1 MFFMAAAATV
11 VLAACNKDEVVE
23 VNKGE
28 AIGFSTL
35 TQNAT
40 RATPITTANL
50 TTSNTDF
57 KVWGYLGAT
66 AYVNGVNITYQ
77 TTKWNYQNASDI
89 AYWPG
94 DQALDFYAV
103 SPSSV
108 QVVRN
113 SSNVSGDNAD
123 ELTFTMANTS
133 QKFKYIVTESNADQ
147 KDVMYAVKK
156 NHSKTAAATVPLHF
170 KHALSQIVFKGK
182 GAATN
187 IKVDVEKITIHNLKN
202 TGTFTLPNVNTANSS
217 THGTW
222 ALEGDAT
229 FDYPSGM
236 KTPME
241 QISGTTAK
249 DLTAADGA
257 ILILPQTPTKWQTT
271 RDRAKTIV
279 AANNDKECY
288 LEIKVKVQQADTYIL
303 GSANAYGTAYI
314 PFGEAWEP
322 GKKYI
327 YTLSFGGGFDD
338 QGRPHLS
345 PIMYTATVE
354 DWVEDADGTVDL
366 SV

>member
-1 MFFMAAAATV
+1 MAAAATV

-40 RATPITTANL
+40 RATPITSQNL

-57 KVWGYLGAT
+57 KVWGYLNGA

-77 TTKWNYQNASDI
+77 TNKWNYQNASDI

-94 DQALDFYAV
+94 ASALNFYAV

-108 QVVRN
+108 QVTRN
-113 SSNVSGDNAD
+113 SANVTADNVD
-123 ELTFTMANTS
+123 ELTFTMANAS
-133 QKFKYIVTESNADQ
+133 QKFKYIVSEANADQ

-156 NHSKTAAATVPLHF
+156 DHSKATNATVPLLF
-170 KHALSQIVFKGK
+170 KHALSQIVFKGI
-182 GAATN
+182 GAASN
-187 IKVDVEKITIHNLKN
+187 MKIDVRQITVHNLKN
-202 TGTFTLPNVNTANSS
+202 TGVFTIPNETTSS
-217 THGTW
+217 TSTAGTW

-229 FDYPSGM
+229 FDYPLGM
-236 KTPME
+236 KTTVP
-241 QISGTTAK
+241 QIVGTTAQ
-249 DLTAADGA
+249 DLTAENGA
-257 ILILPQTPTKWQTT
+257 LLILPQNPTKWATT
-271 RDRAKTIV
+271 RDNAVPVETAERSGH
-279 AANNDKECY
+279 CY
-288 LEIKVKVQQADTYIL
+288 LKIELKVQQADTYIV
-303 GSANAYGTAYI
+303 GAAQTWGFAYI
-314 PFGEAWEP
+314 PFGENWLP

-338 QGRPHLS
+338 QGRPQLT

-354 DWVEDADGTVDL
+354 DWVDAPGTIDL
-366 SV
+366 NV